1 MRCSLAIQKGNEE
14 GAYRHKELTHS
25 IASVEKQIEGV
36 KTAASKALCTA
47 EESRHELQ
55 SLRTRVEALEKGG
68 GGSSAASTVCSE
80 PSDKPKVGG
89 RPYPQ
94 YPSSDPWG
102 WHSTTK
108 TAQQYDLG
116 KARVELLGG
125 EQGRELI
132 VGGFP
137 VWPNKEDLQKWFA
150 DYLQPAFPADIREQ
164 IETVNYPGKR
174 LSLVVV
180 VMRNVGTPKENRT
193 LMFRAIKA
201 FNSNKPTFQ
210 ARGTEHTLWA
220 GPSKPQHIRQEDNIV
235 SEALG
240 VAKVL

>member
-1 MRCSLAIQKGNEE
+1 MAFN
-14 GAYRHKELTHS
+14 
-25 IASVEKQIEGV
+25 
-36 KTAASKALCTA
+36 
-47 EESRHELQ
+47 
-55 SLRTRVEALEKGG
+55 
-68 GGSSAASTVCSE
+68 
-80 PSDKPKVGG
+80 DKV
-89 RPYPQ
+89 
-94 YPSSDPWG
+94 
-102 WHSTTK
+102 TK
-108 TAQQYDLG
+108 TAQQYDMG

-137 VWPNKEDLQKWFA
+137 VWPKKEDLQKWVA

-164 IETVNYPGKR
+164 IETVQYPGKR

-180 VMRNVGTPKENRT
+180 VMRNVGTPKENRN
-193 LMFRAIKA
+193 LMFKAIKA

-235 SEALG
+235 SEALLASRTPG
-240 VAKVL
+240 VPRLDFREEVLKGTIPGYTPEMLAAAKAEVQKARAEKRAKA